1 MQYMNSTSK
10 YIHIQ
15 RPAECP
21 LSLSHCRF
29 PSSCISLI
37 FMLDVQN
44 EFLKIVTRIH
54 IQEGGN

>member
-21 LSLSHCRF
+21 LSLSHCSF
-29 PSSCISLI
+29 PSICISLI
-37 FMLDVQN
+37 SMLDMQI
-44 EFLKIVTRIH
+44 EFLKIVAKIH
-54 IQEGGN
+54 F